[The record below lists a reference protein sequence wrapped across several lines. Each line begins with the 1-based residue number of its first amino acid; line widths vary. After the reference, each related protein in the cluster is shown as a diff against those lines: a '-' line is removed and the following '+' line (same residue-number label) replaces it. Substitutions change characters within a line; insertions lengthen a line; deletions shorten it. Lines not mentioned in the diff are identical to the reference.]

1 MQISWRP
8 LRPLVAPVLR
18 STDPSRRARRRL
30 LPPARTCRGNGC
42 ARCHDDLKRWSSHP
56 SHPFSTVV
64 DVLWTSLDQEAG
76 LGLSEAQR
84 LWDECAGLL
93 RAQVSEPV
101 WLTQFDDARAVALTD
116 DTLTV
121 AVTSFL
127 AKERIEGRYLSLVRD
142 ALNEI
147 GAANIELVLEVAA
160 PRAEPEWT
168 VRPPRSEGGAVAQ
181 GWVSQVWYRWDAV

>member
-1 MQISWRP
+1 MRIS
-8 LRPLVAPVLR
+8 
-18 STDPSRRARRRL
+18 D
-30 LPPARTCRGNGC
+30 
-42 ARCHDDLKRWSSHP
+42 WSS
-56 SHPFSTVV
+56 
-64 DVLWTSLDQEAG
+64 DVCSSDLG

-160 PRAEPEWT
+160 PRAEPAWT
-168 VRPPRSEGGAVAQ
+168 IEPPADRK
-181 GWVSQVWYRWDAV
+181 SQRLNSSH

>member
-30 LPPARTCRGNGC
+30 LPPALTCRGNGC

-84 LWDECAGLL
+84 LWDECA
-93 RAQVSEPV
+93 
-101 WLTQFDDARAVALTD
+101 
-116 DTLTV
+116 
-121 AVTSFL
+121 
-127 AKERIEGRYLSLVRD
+127 
-142 ALNEI
+142 EI
-147 GAANIELVLEVAA
+147 GRAHVCTSVTNAHLVCRLLL
-160 PRAEPEWT
+160 
-168 VRPPRSEGGAVAQ
+168 
-181 GWVSQVWYRWDAV
+181 

>member
-1 MQISWRP
+1 M
-8 LRPLVAPVLR
+8 
-18 STDPSRRARRRL
+18 
-30 LPPARTCRGNGC
+30 
-42 ARCHDDLKRWSSHP
+42 WSSHP

-142 ALNEI
+142 ALNEL
-147 GAANIELVLEVAA
+147 GAANKIG
-160 PRAEPEWT
+160 RASLRARVVQSVEISG
-168 VRPPRSEGGAVAQ
+168 VG
-181 GWVSQVWYRWDAV
+181 VSVKKKQ

>member
-1 MQISWRP
+1 MQISRRP

-93 RAQVSEPV
+93 RAQVSAPV
-101 WLTQFDDARAVALTD
+101 WPTQFDDARAVALTD
-116 DTLTV
+116 GTLTV

-127 AKERIEGRYLSLVRD
+127 AKLRTQGRHRSHVT
-142 ALNEI
+142 
-147 GAANIELVLEVAA
+147 AA
-160 PRAEPEWT
+160 PNARSDKRRLGKGI
-168 VRPPRSEGGAVAQ
+168 VRP
-181 GWVSQVWYRWDAV
+181 

>member
-76 LGLSEAQR
+76 L
-84 LWDECAGLL
+84 
-93 RAQVSEPV
+93 
-101 WLTQFDDARAVALTD
+101 
-116 DTLTV
+116 
-121 AVTSFL
+121 
-127 AKERIEGRYLSLVRD
+127 
-142 ALNEI
+142 
-147 GAANIELVLEVAA
+147 
-160 PRAEPEWT
+160 
-168 VRPPRSEGGAVAQ
+168 RSEEHTSELRTVLRDTYAALCLINKHIQ
-181 GWVSQVWYRWDAV
+181 

>member
-1 MQISWRP
+1 M
-8 LRPLVAPVLR
+8 
-18 STDPSRRARRRL
+18 
-30 LPPARTCRGNGC
+30 
-42 ARCHDDLKRWSSHP
+42 WSSHP

-93 RAQVSEPV
+93 RAQASEPV
-101 WLTQFDDARAVALTD
+101 WLTQFDDARAVALPD

-127 AKERIEGRYLSLVRD
+127 DRKRVVSGNSVAVRVDLGARRIRKNKPQQSTHL
-142 ALNEI
+142 
-147 GAANIELVLEVAA
+147 
-160 PRAEPEWT
+160 
-168 VRPPRSEGGAVAQ
+168 
-181 GWVSQVWYRWDAV
+181 YRTTPQ